1 MHAYSLLK
9 DQADESMTEIIS
21 RAGAGDQEAFTK
33 LDAMFRKRVTG
44 FLMRTCGD
52 HWLADELTNETFMRA
67 YKSLG
72 NYKGDAKQQFLS
84 FLFTIS
90 VNLLRDHLR
99 RRPGP
104 KTLGE
109 DQAEQIESE
118 YNSDESLEAKERQ
131 QMLRKAMNKLAADEA
146 MLISLAHLKDM
157 PADEIAKVLGKPS
170 GQSVRA
176 ALCRAMKHLREILVQ
191 QGYFAQ
197 VVT

>member
-9 DQADESMTEIIS
+9 DQVDESLTELIS
-21 RAGAGDQEAFTK
+21 RAVSGDQEAFTK
-33 LDAMFRKRVTG
+33 LDGMFRQRVNG
-44 FLMRTCGD
+44 FLVRACGD
-52 HWLADELTNETFMRA
+52 HWLADELTNETFMRV

-72 NYKGDAKQQFLS
+72 SYKGNTKQQLQS

-90 VNLLRDHLR
+90 GNLLRDHLR

-104 KTLGE
+104 KALGK

-131 QMLRKAMNKLAADEA
+131 QMLREAMNRLSADEA

-157 PADEIAKVLGKPS
+157 PADEIAEVLGRPS

-176 ALCRAMKHLREILVQ
+176 ALCRAMRHLREILV
-191 QGYFAQ
+191 
-197 VVT
+197 